1 MSVRAQ
7 SRTKRYNNS
16 KRGLDCARPNKE
28 RNMTIKQSLY
38 NQCNDYIENRF
49 KTIQNTIAEI
59 QESLLSETKSSAG
72 DKHETG
78 RAMLQLEREK
88 AGQQLVEVQKLKET
102 LAKIDLNK
110 SSNIV
115 CLGSVVYTSQANYF
129 ISISAGK
136 LTIDNTNY
144 FAISPNTPIG
154 QLLFSKEVGDEVIFR
169 EDKFSIKEII

>member
-1 MSVRAQ
+1 M
-7 SRTKRYNNS
+7 
-16 KRGLDCARPNKE
+16 DIKE
-28 RNMTIKQSLY
+28 SLY
-38 NQCNDYIENRF
+38 AKCNDYIENRF
-49 KTIQNTIAEI
+49 HIIQNSIKEI

-88 AGQQLVEVQKLKET
+88 AGQQLAEVQKLKET
-102 LAKIDLNK
+102 IAKIDVLNK
-110 SSNIV
+110 TNIV

-136 LTIDNTNY
+136 MTIDCMEY

-154 QLLFSKEVGDEVIFR
+154 QLLLSKSVGDEVFFR
-169 EDKFSIKEII
+169 EEKIKIKEII